1 MEIFRL
7 TSKLLT
13 EQEEKQE
20 NENGK
25 KGPKKE
31 INARCLEKSLRITL
45 QVIETIIFYFFIFL
59 SNSKNKHFCLT
70 LLISL

>member
-1 MEIFRL
+1 MEISRL
-7 TSKLLT
+7 ASKLLT
-13 EQEEKQE
+13 GTGRKTEKW
-20 NENGK
+20 K
-25 KGPKKE
+25 KGPKKG
-31 INARCLEKSLRITL
+31 NARCLKKSLRITL